1 MEEEGEDGGR
11 WGKWRK
17 RITRVFTGGKEKEK
31 EKGREG
37 NKGSVEELPRIVV
50 SSPEEVAVERRENDV
65 MRGEEEVLKE
75 VAKVG
80 KEDMLAKA
88 KEDQLAK
95 AHQDVIA
102 QMREAMLEARGGT
115 KVGTGGERE
124 RWDAKRLEREAAAKA
139 KEQQKPPVPPTKAV
153 AVAKIR
159 EAIAEA
165 RREAESQ
172 VR

>member
-1 MEEEGEDGGR
+1 MQDCGGES
-11 WGKWRK
+11 
-17 RITRVFTGGKEKEK
+17 FCCSFCFCP
-31 EKGREG
+31 
-37 NKGSVEELPRIVV
+37 NYNLHYQV

-124 RWDAKRLEREAAAKA
+124 RWEISFLE
-139 KEQQKPPVPPTKAV
+139 
-153 AVAKIR
+153 I
-159 EAIAEA
+159 IC
-165 RREAESQ
+165 
-172 VR
+172 

>member
-1 MEEEGEDGGR
+1 M
-11 WGKWRK
+11 
-17 RITRVFTGGKEKEK
+17 
-31 EKGREG
+31 
-37 NKGSVEELPRIVV
+37 
-50 SSPEEVAVERRENDV
+50 ERRENEV

-124 RWDAKRLEREAAAKA
+124 RWEISKMNLSSFAKA
-139 KEQQKPPVPPTKAV
+139 FV
-153 AVAKIR
+153 
-159 EAIAEA
+159 
-165 RREAESQ
+165 
-172 VR
+172 